1 MTLITVSV
9 ISRHGVSLEQ
19 RSCKPLVNAAFVR
32 NQRYPFTNSSPL
44 FFFFVSLEVERKK
57 NISLETT
64 RFQGLTTLKFREGR
78 GGRAV
83 ERERGFFLLT
93 VCAGTER

>member
-32 NQRYPFTNSSPL
+32 DIPLLTPLL